1 MPVQFCGN
9 KPPYTPQPLC
19 PCPSVRGWPI
29 RTDLLDRLD
38 AWMQSAVFIRRYRC
52 HHLAQTAP
60 QAAIECPVSW
70 RLWTWLRAL
79 SFSQPQL
86 AFIMKGCYGAA
97 FNRFFVLC
105 VCVCIGVLNERMIHC
120 HLHCSLFVTPKISSL
135 AASMIYDKDYV
146 CCCEEPRIHL
156 TLIRICGCV
165 RWTGRVDFCVGVQ

>member
-105 VCVCIGVLNERMIHC
+105 VCVCVRASVCWMKEWYIVIYTAVYLWPRRSPLWLPQWYTI
-120 HLHCSLFVTPKISSL
+120 KI
-135 AASMIYDKDYV
+135 MYV
-146 CCCEEPRIHL
+146 VVKNQEFI
-156 TLIRICGCV
+156 
-165 RWTGRVDFCVGVQ
+165 

>member
-52 HHLAQTAP
+52 HNLAQTAP

-105 VCVCIGVLNERMIHC
+105 VCVCV
-120 HLHCSLFVTPKISSL
+120 
-135 AASMIYDKDYV
+135 
-146 CCCEEPRIHL
+146 
-156 TLIRICGCV
+156 CV
-165 RWTGRVDFCVGVQ
+165 RASVCWMKEWYIVIYTAVYLWPRRSPLWLPQWYTIKIMYVVVKNQEFI